1 MAKFFLNFAKV
12 ATRHIAKFG
21 LLVATQVEKSR
32 LSFTNTKC
40 KRIQFIYFASIQT
53 E

>member
-21 LLVATQVEKSR
+21 LTGRNSSGK
-32 LSFTNTKC
+32 
-40 KRIQFIYFASIQT
+40 ISIKFYKYEMQKDSIHLFRFNSN
-53 E
+53 